1 MHMKKPVVA
10 REQSLVTP
18 AKKMINVLELLSDR
32 TGKYSGEG
40 IYDFEDK
47 FKGYLEL
54 KSIIDNYGIQIKYKM
69 IGDGNEKYHEENTL
83 IALNGDNIVTLWT
96 LNSDFHT
103 NISFEIKDHKRAADK
118 ETIIFGFSE
127 AGHDDNFR
135 EEIII
140 DLYDNG
146 EVGYNYFWG
155 LPNGEFLSRSNCILK
170 KEDN

>member
-1 MHMKKPVVA
+1 MKNADMAK
-10 REQSLVTP
+10 EQGLVTP
-18 AKKMINVLELLSDR
+18 ARNMMKVLESLSLR

-40 IYDFEDK
+40 VYDFEDK
-47 FKGYLEL
+47 FNGQLEL
-54 KSIIDNYGIQIKYKM
+54 KSIIDNYGIQIRYKM
-69 IGDGNEKYHEENTL
+69 MGEGNEKYHEENTL

-103 NISFEIKDHKRAADK
+103 NISFEIRDHKRAGDK
-118 ETIIFGFSE
+118 ESIIFGFSE

-146 EVGYNYFWG
+146 DFGYNYFWG
-155 LPNGEFLSRSNCILK
+155 LPNGEFFSRSNCVLK

>member
-1 MHMKKPVVA
+1 MHMKNTDIAKEPA
-10 REQSLVTP
+10 LVSP
-18 AKKMINVLELLSDR
+18 AKNMMRVLESLSQR

-40 IYDFEDK
+40 IYDFEEK
-47 FKGYLEL
+47 FNGYLEL
-54 KSIIDNYGIQIKYKM
+54 TSIIDNYGIQIKYKM
-69 IGDGNEKYHEENTL
+69 IGNGNQKYHEENTL

-103 NISFEIKDHKRAADK
+103 NILFEIRDHKRAGEK

-127 AGHDDNFR
+127 AGHDDKFR

-146 EVGYNYFWG
+146 DLGYNYFWG
-155 LPNGEFLSRSNCILK
+155 LPNGEFLSRSNCVLK
-170 KEDN
+170 KTV